1 MLSYIGGEGSLEV
14 FLKLQMCETF
24 DPETPLLGIYPTD
37 TLINYN
43 ILFTTLFVVAKD
55 WGENSENRL
64 VKQILIYPFNGNLCS
79 IKMDEK
85 TFAIWYR
92 IIRYN
97 NKWKHGGEK
106 WRRKYM

>member
-1 MLSYIGGEGSLEV
+1 M
-14 FLKLQMCETF
+14 
-24 DPETPLLGIYPTD
+24 
-37 TLINYN
+37 
-43 ILFTTLFVVAKD
+43 FVVAKD

-85 TFAIWYR
+85 TLAIWYR

-97 NKWKHGGEK
+97 NKWKQGGKK
-106 WRRKYM
+106 WKRKYIQILLCKYKRCLGRYARNV